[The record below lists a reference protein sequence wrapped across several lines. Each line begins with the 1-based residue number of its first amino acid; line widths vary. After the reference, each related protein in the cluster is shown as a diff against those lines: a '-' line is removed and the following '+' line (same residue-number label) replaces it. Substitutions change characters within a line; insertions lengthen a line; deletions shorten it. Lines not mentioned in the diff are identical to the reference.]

1 VKGRFVAIAIAC
13 GFALPAASFAQE
25 MPWRSLGTMFRKPA
39 LELKQGIEQL
49 RAGKPAV
56 AVEEPKEK
64 PKEEPA
70 EDVAKAPP
78 PKPVMKEKPA
88 EDVAKA
94 PPPKPAK
101 KEELA
106 DEVAKAP
113 PPVPSVNPQEPATA
127 TAPIPRPR
135 PETVISYAADEPLV
149 PESKSAAAI
158 GALNLPSP
166 SLIKPPPAAR
176 STCGAELAKLG
187 VEAEAIA
194 PISEGSCGIAQPVAV
209 AALGDG
215 ATDLTTK
222 AIIECNLAEK
232 FANWLR
238 DEVQPEA
245 RKILGGEVTGLRIA
259 ASYHCRTR
267 NGVSGAKISEH
278 GRGNAIDISAFK
290 IEGRGWI
297 EVGGAH
303 FGAEA
308 RFLKTVR
315 GSACGPF
322 TTVLGPGSDA
332 HHSDHFHFD
341 LATRNKR
348 GKSRGLFCK

>member
-1 VKGRFVAIAIAC
+1 VKGRFVAVAI
-13 GFALPAASFAQE
+13 GLGLVLPAAGHAGDS
-25 MPWRSLGTMFRKPA
+25 PWSALRKMFHEPV
-39 LELKQGIEQL
+39 LELKQQFEQL
-49 RAGKPAV
+49 RSAKPM
-56 AVEEPKEK
+56 
-64 PKEEPA
+64 A
-70 EDVAKAPP
+70 EDLKEAP
-78 PKPVMKEKPA
+78 
-88 EDVAKA
+88 
-94 PPPKPAK
+94 
-101 KEELA
+101 A
-106 DEVAKAP
+106 DEVAKVP
-113 PPVPSVNPQEPATA
+113 PPEPPAPTPKPPQTGPEEFATA

-135 PETVISYAADEPLV
+135 PEIAIPYAADEPVV
-149 PESKSAAAI
+149 PASKSVAAI

-166 SLIKPPPAAR
+166 SLIVPPPAAR

-194 PISEGSCGIAQPVAV
+194 PISEGSCGVAEPVAI
-209 AALGDG
+209 AALGSG

-222 AIIECNLAEK
+222 AILECDLAEK

-267 NGVSGAKISEH
+267 NGVSGAKLSEH
-278 GRGNAIDISAFK
+278 GRGNAIDISAFR
-290 IEGRGWI
+290 IEGRDWI

-308 RFLKTVR
+308 RFLRTIR
-315 GSACGPF
+315 ASACGPF

-332 HHSDHFHFD
+332 HHSDHFHLD
-341 LATRNKR
+341 LAERSKR
-348 GKSRGLFCK
+348 GKSRGLYCK

>member
-1 VKGRFVAIAIAC
+1 MKGRFVAAAVVL
-13 GFALPAASFAQE
+13 GLALPAVGLAQE
-25 MPWRSLGTMFRKPA
+25 SPWRALGKMFRQPA
-39 LELKQGIEQL
+39 QELRQGLEEL
-49 RAGKPAV
+49 RSGKLSDGQPEVQAETP
-56 AVEEPKEK
+56 VEGPEK
-64 PKEEPA
+64 PTEK
-70 EDVAKAPP
+70 VAKAPP
-78 PKPVMKEKPA
+78 PE
-88 EDVAKA
+88 
-94 PPPKPAK
+94 PPPLPPESPA
-101 KEELA
+101 
-106 DEVAKAP
+106 VA
-113 PPVPSVNPQEPATA
+113 PQEFATA

-135 PETVISYAADEPLV
+135 PEIAIPYAADV
-149 PESKSAAAI
+149 PEVPASRSVAAI
-158 GALNLPSP
+158 GALNLPPP

-194 PISEGSCGIAQPVAV
+194 PIREGSCGVEEPVAV
-209 AALGDG
+209 AALGAG

-222 AIIECNLAEK
+222 AILECDLAEK

-267 NGVSGAKISEH
+267 NGVSGAKLSEH
-278 GRGNAIDISAFK
+278 GRGNAIDISAFR

-297 EVGGAH
+297 EVGATH

-308 RFLKTVR
+308 RFLKTIR
-315 GSACGPF
+315 ASACGPF

-332 HHSDHFHFD
+332 HHSDHFHLD

-348 GKSRGLFCK
+348 GKSRGLYCK

>member
-1 VKGRFVAIAIAC
+1 VKGRVVAVTIAF
-13 GFALPAASFAQE
+13 GLALPTAGLAGDS
-25 MPWRSLGTMFRKPA
+25 PWSALKKLFHEPA
-39 LELKQGIEQL
+39 LELKQQFEQL
-49 RAGKPAV
+49 RAAKPPT
-56 AVEEPKEK
+56 ET

-70 EDVAKAPP
+70 DPLAKAPP
-78 PKPVMKEKPA
+78 PDSPGTGP
-88 EDVAKA
+88 
-94 PPPKPAK
+94 
-101 KEELA
+101 EEF
-106 DEVAKAP
+106 V
-113 PPVPSVNPQEPATA
+113 TA

-135 PETVISYAADEPLV
+135 PEIAIPYAADEPLV
-149 PESKSAAAI
+149 PASKSVAAI

-194 PISEGSCGIAQPVAV
+194 PISEGSCGVAEPVAV

-215 ATDLTTK
+215 ITDLTTK

-232 FANWLR
+232 VANWLR

-245 RKILGGEVTGLRIA
+245 RKILGGEVIGLRIA

-267 NGVSGAKISEH
+267 NGVSGAKLSEH
-278 GRGNAIDISAFK
+278 GRGNAIDISAFR
-290 IEGRGWI
+290 IDGRGWI

-308 RFLKTVR
+308 RFLKTIR
-315 GSACGPF
+315 ASACGPF

-332 HHSDHFHFD
+332 HHSDHFHLD

-348 GKSRGLFCK
+348 GKSRGLYCK

>member
-1 VKGRFVAIAIAC
+1 
-13 GFALPAASFAQE
+13 
-25 MPWRSLGTMFRKPA
+25 
-39 LELKQGIEQL
+39 
-49 RAGKPAV
+49 
-56 AVEEPKEK
+56 
-64 PKEEPA
+64 
-70 EDVAKAPP
+70 
-78 PKPVMKEKPA
+78 MKEKLV
-88 EDVAKA
+88 E
-94 PPPKPAK
+94 
-101 KEELA
+101 
-106 DEVAKAP
+106 EVAKAP
-113 PPVPSVNPQEPATA
+113 PPEPRPAIAPPPRIELQEVVTE

-135 PETVISYAADEPLV
+135 PETIISYATDEPEA
-149 PESKSAAAI
+149 PASKSVAAI
-158 GALNLPSP
+158 GALNLPAP

-187 VEAEAIA
+187 VEADAIA
-194 PISEGSCGIAQPVAV
+194 PISEGSCGVAEPVAV

-215 ATDLTTK
+215 VTDLTTK

-232 FANWLR
+232 VANWLR

-245 RKILGGEVTGLRIA
+245 RKILGGEVVGLRIA

-267 NGVSGAKISEH
+267 NGVSGAKLSEH
-278 GRGNAIDISAFK
+278 GRGNALDISAFR

-303 FGAEA
+303 FGAES

-315 GSACGPF
+315 ASACGPF

-332 HHSDHFHFD
+332 YHSDHFHLD

-348 GKSRGLFCK
+348 GKSRGLYCK